1 LGYVLLGVLLWVQP
15 ASAWFWESN
24 ILATINEREYSVEDY
39 NSWWQQWREPGMKIP
54 DTPDSFVNFHLK
66 VQEAETME
74 LYTRPAYQR
83 KVNVFRKVRSLMLL
97 REEEILAKVGEPT
110 KKQLRELYEERYLP
124 RFTLLAARFDTRE
137 QAQAFLAAVA
147 DTSPEEALGAMELE
161 VKEHL
166 ARLEQ
171 AYKERLS
178 PEVWEHVL
186 SLELGAW
193 GEPYQWQEVWN
204 LMQVEEE
211 HSFDPQH
218 FAHVRS
224 ALENQWREQRRAE
237 LNRALLNDL
246 KEKYQVQIHRE
257 RIDKLSDAGV
267 PAELEG
273 EAGITFDGSEI
284 ALEVLHSAAL
294 QEVAKRSSSK
304 NDFTYAQAL
313 DIVASDMVAQTLTG
327 FEAMQRHYEE
337 HSPFKEVYTFYT
349 QYRLTKELEQMV
361 LKPEDLEVSAA
372 EVKQA
377 YEEQLERFS
386 VPEMVYMAR
395 VETREEKLAD
405 QLRDKLQ
412 RGEPFVE
419 VVRPLTPE
427 GVPTRWSNPAEEP
440 AALQQALEGAVPG
453 QNWVV
458 ELDERVCFFKLLHR
472 EPKQVQSFDQVKEQL
487 RTELEQDKRQQ
498 ALDNLHKRLRSAS
511 GVEVNQRV
519 WERAYRELLREE
531 SSEA

>member
-1 LGYVLLGVLLWVQP
+1 MFLAILLWVQP
-15 ASAWFWESN
+15 AAAWFWESN
-24 ILATINEREYSVEDY
+24 ILATINEREYTVEDY
-39 NSWWQQWREPGMKIP
+39 KSWWHQWREPGMEIHE
-54 DTPDSFVNFHLK
+54 TPEPFVNFHLK

-74 LYTRPAYQR
+74 LYTRPEYQR

-110 KKQLRELYEERYLP
+110 DAQLRELYEQRYLP
-124 RFTLLAARFDTRE
+124 RFTLLAARFDTE
-137 QAQAFLAAVA
+137 DQARQFLDAVA
-147 DTSPEEALGAMELE
+147 DTVPEEALASMDLE

-171 AYKERLS
+171 AYAERLS
-178 PEVWEHVL
+178 PEVWEQVL
-186 SLELGAW
+186 NLEPGAW
-193 GEPYQWQEVWN
+193 GKPYQWHEMWN

-211 HSFDPQH
+211 HSFDPAH

-224 ALENQWREQRRAE
+224 ALESQWREQRRAE

-246 KEKYQVQIHRE
+246 KQKYQVQIHRE
-257 RIDKLSDAGV
+257 RIDQLSDAGV
-267 PAELEG
+267 PSELEG
-273 EAGITFDGSEI
+273 QAGITFDGSDI
-284 ALEVLHSAAL
+284 ALDVLHKAAL
-294 QEVAKRSSSK
+294 QEVEKRSSTR
-304 NDFTYAQAL
+304 NDFSYAQAL
-313 DIVASDMVAQTLTG
+313 DIVVSDMVAQTLTG

-337 HSPFKEVYTFYT
+337 GSPFKEVYTFYT
-349 QYRLTKELEQMV
+349 QYRLTKELEKMV

-377 YEEQLERFS
+377 YADQLERFT

-395 VETREEKLAD
+395 IETREEKLAH

-440 AALQQALEGAVPG
+440 AVLQEALAGAVPG
-453 QNWVV
+453 QSGVV
-458 ELDERVCFFKLLHR
+458 ELDDRVCFFKLLHR
-472 EPKQVQSFDQVKEQL
+472 ESKQVQEFEQVKEQL
-487 RTELEQDKRQQ
+487 RAELEEEKRRQ
-498 ALDNLHKRLRSAS
+498 ALADLHERLRAAS
-511 GVEVNQRV
+511 EVKVNNSV
-519 WERAYRELLREE
+519 WERIYTELVEE
-531 SSEA
+531 EASEA